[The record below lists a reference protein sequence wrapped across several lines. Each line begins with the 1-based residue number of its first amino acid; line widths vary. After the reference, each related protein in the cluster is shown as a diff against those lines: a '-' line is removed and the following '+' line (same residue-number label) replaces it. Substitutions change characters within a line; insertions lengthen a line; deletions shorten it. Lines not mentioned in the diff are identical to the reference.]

1 VEDDSV
7 TAATQRFYDA
17 IARRNPALAFMNY
30 GYVDPAAPEAEM
42 SADELAAASR
52 RLYEAVLPADG
63 PLGRVLEV
71 GCGRG
76 AGAAFVLDS
85 RPVTSYLGLDLSS
98 ENIRM
103 CRRLA
108 APGPARSAEGR
119 SRPSQPPA
127 VEFAV
132 ADARRLPVPDAAFD
146 TVFSVEA
153 AQHFEDR
160 VRFYREV
167 ARALVPGGR
176 FYFASIWRPVDV
188 EPPATMDACGFRL
201 VDRADITPNV
211 VGSLA
216 RSGELRRLIVESLQ
230 LPDRFT
236 PLLMSWAGV
245 RGHTAYEGL
254 ASGQLVYLRFVLER
268 R

>member
-1 VEDDSV
+1 MEHDSV

-30 GYVDPAAPEAEM
+30 GYVDPSAPDAEM

-52 RLYEAVLPADG
+52 RLYEAVLPSG
-63 PLGRVLEV
+63 RPLGRVLEV

-76 AGAAFVLDS
+76 AGAAFVLAS
-85 RPVTSYLGLDLSS
+85 RPVERYLGLDLSS

-108 APGPARSAEGR
+108 VPDPDRSGDGR
-119 SRPSQPPA
+119 PRA

-132 ADARRLPVPDAAFD
+132 ADARRLPVPGAAFD

-160 VRFYREV
+160 VLFYREV

-176 FYFASIWRPVDV
+176 FYFASIWRPADV
-188 EPPATMDACGFRL
+188 EPPATMEAAGFKIIE
-201 VDRADITPNV
+201 RADITPNV
-211 VGSLA
+211 VSSLA
-216 RSGELRRLIVESLQ
+216 RSGTLRQQIVESLQ
-230 LPDRFT
+230 LPERFT

-254 ASGQLVYLRFVLER
+254 ASRQLVYLRFVLER
-268 R
+268 KQA

>member
-1 VEDDSV
+1 V
-7 TAATQRFYDA
+7 TGATQRFYDA

-30 GYVDPAAPEAEM
+30 GYADPEGPAAEM
-42 SADELAAASR
+42 TADDLVAASR
-52 RLYEAVLPADG
+52 RLYEAVLPAAGD
-63 PLGRVLEV
+63 LGRVLEV

-76 AGAAFVLDS
+76 AGAAFVLGS
-85 RPVTSYLGLDLSS
+85 RPVVSYLGLDLSS

-103 CRRLA
+103 CR
-108 APGPARSAEGR
+108 
-119 SRPSQPPA
+119 SRPTLHPA
-127 VEFAV
+127 AEFAV

-160 VRFYREV
+160 LRFYGEV
-167 ARALVPGGR
+167 ARALRPGGR
-176 FYFASIWRPVDV
+176 FYFASIWRPADV
-188 EPPATMDACGFRL
+188 ESPEAMESCGFRI

-211 VGSLA
+211 VSSLS
-216 RSGELRRLIVESLQ
+216 RSSGLRRQIVDSLQ
-230 LPDRFT
+230 LPDRYT

-254 ASGQLVYLRFVLER
+254 ASRQLLYLRFVLER